1 MNSSRTTR
9 GFGLNDVAIDDRV
22 LLHDGF
28 LKIERLTLSCR
39 LFQGGWSAPFTREVL
54 RRERGVGVLLYDPH
68 LDKVLMVEQF
78 RVGCLD
84 DEGNGPWALELV
96 AGLIDKPGEN
106 PADVARREAVEEA
119 GVTVGNLLRICE
131 YYNSPGG
138 SNERL
143 TVFCAA
149 FDARDP
155 RLAGGIFGVDS
166 EAENIRAVV
175 LDRHDALEAVAAGTI
190 NNAMSIIALQWLQL
204 NLATVQASLAKDSG
218 TRS

>member
-1 MNSSRTTR
+1 MTSSRTTR
-9 GFGLNDVAIDDRV
+9 PFGLNDIEIHDRV

-68 LDKVLMVEQF
+68 LDKVLLVEQF

-84 DEGNGPWALELV
+84 DETNGPWALELV
-96 AGLIDKPGEN
+96 AGLVDKPGES

-119 GVTVGNLLRICE
+119 GVKVGQLLRICE

-138 SNERL
+138 SSERL

-149 FDARDP
+149 FDATR
-155 RLAGGIFGVDS
+155 AGGIFGVDS
-166 EAENIRAVV
+166 EAENIRAVI
-175 LDRHDALEAVAAGTI
+175 LDRSEALAQVAAGTI

-204 NLATVQASLAKDSG
+204 NLASVQAALKNDPG

>member
-9 GFGLNDVAIDDRV
+9 SFGLNDVAIHERS

-28 LKIERLTLSCR
+28 LKIERLTLTCR

-54 RRERGVGVLLYDPH
+54 RRERGVGVLLYDPR

-78 RVGCLD
+78 RVGCLED
-84 DEGNGPWALELV
+84 PANGPWALELV
-96 AGLIDKPGEN
+96 AGLVDKPGEN
-106 PADVARREAVEEA
+106 PAEVARREAVEEA
-119 GVTVGNLLRICE
+119 GVTVGNLLRVCE

-138 SNERL
+138 SNEKL

-149 FDARDP
+149 FDAKQ
-155 RLAGGIFGVDS
+155 AGGIFGVDS

-175 LDRHDALEAVAAGTI
+175 LDRNEALAAVAAGTI

-204 NLATVQASLAKDSG
+204 NLAAVRASLANDSG
-218 TRS
+218 VRS